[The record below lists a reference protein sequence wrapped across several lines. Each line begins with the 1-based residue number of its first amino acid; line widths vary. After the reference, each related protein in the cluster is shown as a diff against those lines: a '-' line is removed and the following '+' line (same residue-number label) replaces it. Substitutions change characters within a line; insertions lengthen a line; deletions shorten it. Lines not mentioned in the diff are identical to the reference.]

1 MDVCV
6 NKSPHEVTLNTVE
19 RVTTSMSYEDEIKF
33 RVGAEKEAAKILD
46 ELRVGGVNISQLARE
61 GFEEKLREAL
71 SDDDRIRI
79 YEMYDRG
86 EIDEEIARVFL
97 GDDLE
102 RMEDDIAEFE
112 GVEEEDTSK
121 HLAE

>member
-1 MDVCV
+1 ME
-6 NKSPHEVTLNTVE
+6 KYPHITLNRDGDLDMEEEMT
-19 RVTTSMSYEDEIKF
+19 YDDEIKF
-33 RVGAEKEAAKILD
+33 RVGAHKEAAKLLD

-71 SDDDRIRI
+71 SDGDRIRI

-86 EIDEEIARVFL
+86 EIEEEVARVFL
-97 GDDLE
+97 GDDLD

-112 GVEEEDTSK
+112 SVEEQDTSK

>member
-1 MDVCV
+1 
-6 NKSPHEVTLNTVE
+6 
-19 RVTTSMSYEDEIKF
+19 MSYDDEIKF
-33 RVGAEKEAAKILD
+33 RVGAHKEAAELLD
-46 ELRVGGVNISQLARE
+46 ELHVGGVNISQLARE
-61 GFEEKLREAL
+61 GFQEKLREAA

-86 EIDEEIARVFL
+86 EIDEEVARVFL
-97 GDDLE
+97 GDDLD

-112 GVEEEDTSK
+112 NIEEDDTSK